1 MPKAKAAGAP
11 RPSGRRS
18 RKAKGGADDDTEVL
32 RSMGWST
39 VDASQERLGAAAAP
53 GRKSALPWMMRDL
66 ANDVDGVLED
76 PDEGGLFSLEVL
88 DSSAVEIIKHENGA
102 MEIRP
107 RAAAGAG
114 AASSSG
120 DEPASAPAGKKRPR
134 AQASRAEEPG
144 ADADADAGDAAADSD
159 DEAPASAALDESP
172 EAVSHRRTEKRRRQ
186 RQRKREKEAAAAAAA
201 RKAAKG
207 DGEDD
212 DEDDD
217 GDASDDGEPAGPS
230 PWELASK
237 LPAAWKA
244 DGLEPHPLLAAGIVS
259 FGFSQPTA
267 VQAGVLA
274 EACTHHRDVVAA
286 AETGSGKTLAY
297 AAPLLQRVLERRSQ
311 AGLAVE
317 VMPKGKHARRFDGLV
332 GLVLAPTRELAMQV
346 AAHTKQLARH
356 TCVAVAA
363 IVGGMSLEKQ
373 RRLLDRRP
381 DIIVATPGRLWDW
394 VKQGHAHLASL
405 NRLQVLVLDEADRMA
420 GQASNE
426 DLGGLLG
433 LIAGSKKRHRET
445 TDSVLV
451 EMERQKAAAAAKKAA
466 QRLAAATASGDAA
479 ATRAA
484 AAEAEALDMKPLP
497 LKPAWRHRQTMLF
510 SATLGF
516 AKGGDGASSRGKKRP
531 PSQAAYLSSLIR
543 AAGGEAALSKKQR
556 KRLEAKARQM
566 GDVDALLAATGVGSK
581 PLVLRVA
588 RADEPAVAPLVRAAQ
603 SGDLELCPVGEDG
616 SLAWGTAGHP
626 IVEVLGNQ
634 EEGEDSDDDDDDD
647 EDDDDE
653 ASQAVARRCGVAMV
667 LLRGRAAVE
676 AGGVS
681 AAGEA
686 AAKDGDAAAATESG
700 VSAASEAAARQ
711 VAEAG
716 ASVTLPPGLSLRR
729 MLCLSKDRDER
740 LYWVLSLVTGRA
752 IVFVNSI
759 RAVAEVTNILTA
771 LGLSV
776 EPVHA
781 KMQQRQRLTHLDR
794 FRAAPSGILVAT
806 DVAARGLDV
815 PEVAAVIHYHVPRQ
829 ADTFVHRSGRTARA
843 GKSGLAVA
851 LVTPAE
857 APALDRILAAVRDT
871 SGAPLLAVDSRY
883 ERRIAERV
891 SLARRISKYQADA
904 NKTAVRQGW
913 VDRLAADAG
922 LAAGN
927 ADEEA
932 VKGGLAGGAGEARRL
947 KAQLTELL
955 SKPLMPEGV
964 SRKYLTAFAG
974 MPGAMDKGTA
984 ARLDAGSGS
993 AASVAGVA
1001 AVPSRPSMVL
1011 GRQAA
1016 RATKRARDAAAA
1028 GEGGE
1033 ESEDEE
1039 AFLSDDDA
1047 PLEWSDS
1054 EGSDD
1059 EGDAAPARSA
1069 AASRAVRSEPTSKR
1083 QRGPGRSAGRRP
1095 RSGGLVAVP
1104 VGDIRLPG
1112 QA

>member
-11 RPSGRRS
+11 RTAGRRS
-18 RKAKGGADDDTEVL
+18 RKSKGSADDDTEVL

-39 VDASQERLGAAAAP
+39 VDASQERLGTAAAP
-53 GRKSALPWMMRDL
+53 GRKSTLPWTMRDL
-66 ANDVDGVLED
+66 GNDVDGVLED

-107 RAAAGAG
+107 KAAAGA
-114 AASSSG
+114 
-120 DEPASAPAGKKRPR
+120 ESAPANADGPAMAEGGKKRQR
-134 AQASRAEEPG
+134 AKATSSEAAAHSDAG
-144 ADADADAGDAAADSD
+144 DDDADA
-159 DEAPASAALDESP
+159 EAEAEDGTSARAPLDESA
-172 EAVSHRRTEKRRRQ
+172 EAVAHRRTEKRRRQ
-186 RQRKREKEAAAAAAA
+186 RLRKKEKEAAAAAAA
-201 RKAAKG
+201 AAAVKKASKAEG
-207 DGEDD
+207 GASD
-212 DEDDD
+212 DEDEDD
-217 GDASDDGEPAGPS
+217 EDEPAGPS
-230 PWELASK
+230 PWDLSAD
-237 LPAAWKA
+237 LPAAWKLH
-244 DGLEPHPLLAAGIVS
+244 GLELHPLLAAGLVS
-259 FGFSQPTA
+259 VGFPRPTA

-317 VMPKGKHARRFDGLV
+317 ATRKGAHARRFDGLV

-346 AAHTKQLARH
+346 AAHTQLLARH
-356 TCVAVAA
+356 TCVSVAA

-381 DIIVATPGRLWDW
+381 DIVVATPGRLWDW

-451 EMERQKAAAAAKKAA
+451 ELERQKAAAAAKKAA

-484 AAEAEALDMKPLP
+484 AAVAEALDMKPLP
-497 LKPAWRHRQTMLF
+497 LKAAWRHRQTMLF

-516 AKGGDGASSRGKKRP
+516 TKGGDGAAAHGKKRP

-543 AAGGEAALSKKQR
+543 AAGGEAALNKKQR

-603 SGDLELCPVGEDG
+603 IGDLELCPTGEDG

-626 IVEVLGNQ
+626 IVEVLDEA
-634 EEGEDSDDDDDDD
+634 EEAGGSDD
-647 EDDDDE
+647 EDEDE
-653 ASQAVARRCGVAMV
+653 EEDVAEQSEAQKANARRSAVAMV

-681 AAGEA
+681 ASSEATGHGTDAAGA
-686 AAKDGDAAAATESG
+686 AASSG

-843 GKSGLAVA
+843 GKTGLAVA

-857 APALDRILAAVRDT
+857 APSLDRILAAVRDT
-871 SGAPLLAVDSRY
+871 SGAPLLAVDGRY

-891 SLARRISKYQADA
+891 SLARRISKHQADA

-913 VDRLAADAG
+913 VERLAEDAG
-922 LAAGN
+922 LVAGN

-932 VKGGLAGGAGEARRL
+932 IKGGLSGGTAEARRL
-947 KAQLTELL
+947 KAQLTDLL
-955 SKPLMPEGV
+955 SRPLLPEGV

-993 AASVAGVA
+993 ASSFAGVA

-1011 GRQAA
+1011 GRAA
-1016 RATKRARDAAAA
+1016 AKASKRARD
-1028 GEGGE
+1028 GTDGGAE
-1033 ESEDEE
+1033 EDSDEE
-1039 AFLSDDDA
+1039 EFLSDDDA
-1047 PLEWSDS
+1047 PLEWSDN

-1059 EGDAAPARSA
+1059 EDLAQDAPMGRREPAAKRPRGSGA
-1069 AASRAVRSEPTSKR
+1069 AT
-1083 QRGPGRSAGRRP
+1083 GRRP

-1112 QA
+1112 QV